1 MQLVAIN
8 DVVFRN
14 ILANGINHEDVIS
27 QPLHDMEN
35 VLLSARKLKK
45 DNDNEKRRK
54 TLLYI
59 SCLVNK
65 LQANIMLLG
74 PKSTHKSSDK
84 GFDDLLCI
92 LRKLLPNHNELLEK
106 KYLAKQMICQIGHKV
121 DKIHVC
127 SNDCILYNEYK

>member
-1 MQLVAIN
+1 MSVNMQFVAIN

-35 VLLSARKLKK
+35 GLLSARKLKK

-54 TLLYI
+54 TLLYT

-74 PKSTHKSSDK
+74 LKSTHKSSDK
-84 GFDDLLCI
+84 GFDDFLCI

-106 KYLAKQMICQIGHKV
+106 NTWPGK
-121 DKIHVC
+121 
-127 SNDCILYNEYK
+127 